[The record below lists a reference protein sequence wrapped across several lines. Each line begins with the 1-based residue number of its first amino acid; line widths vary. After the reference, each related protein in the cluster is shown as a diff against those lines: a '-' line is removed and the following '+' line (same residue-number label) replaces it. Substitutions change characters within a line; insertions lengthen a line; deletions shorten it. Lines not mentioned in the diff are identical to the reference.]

1 MNGSDVMTDFETW
14 LHDNGDR
21 IYRYWIYKR
30 MFTPEEMDKK
40 WSDQSCYEND
50 ECFYGIIREA
60 IELPDGDILLGF
72 VDPEAVGTD
81 VENYI
86 NYYKL
91 SQIDLVFDPTDAK
104 EFLEDE

>member
-1 MNGSDVMTDFETW
+1 MKGSDAMTDFETW
-14 LHDNGDR
+14 VMDNSDR

-40 WSDQSCYEND
+40 YIDQSCYECT
-50 ECFYGIIREA
+50 ECSYGIIKEA

-72 VDPEAVGTD
+72 IDPADEDTKIEG
-81 VENYI
+81 YI

-104 EFLEDE
+104 EFLEED